1 MYEKP
6 SFPYCVWDVETTIFT
21 SYKRKGNPF
30 DPRNFVVMSGF
41 KHTLMGSSVF
51 GDYYGVGKRPRDWFI
66 KLLQGHKLLV
76 GQNIKFDL
84 LHAFMDEDWG
94 KINHEAWM
102 EWVAN
107 GGMVWDIQLAEYL
120 LEGMT
125 QASQMMSLDELAPQ
139 YGGNVKF
146 DEVKALWEA
155 GVQTYDIDVDLLRRY
170 LVGTP
175 TEHGDIGNT
184 ELVFI
189 GQYHRAKAAGQ
200 IKSILLNMGSL
211 LYTIEAEFNGMAV
224 DKEEGIRQAAI
235 LEKQIQEMSV
245 ELAGYLPPDLP
256 FRFNWNSGTHKSAII
271 FGGKV
276 KYQKW
281 VQHQDEEG
289 NLLFARKKITAVYLE
304 DGTLFPLDAW
314 NRLDNPEEGDPPTP
328 QCLSAVVMKSGKNAG
343 ELKTKQIEVPD
354 YTKPKGAKQDFFW
367 KFPGYTTPRPEWK
380 GAVEGVYSTKAEV
393 IADLGNRGI
402 PFLETLSKLVGMTK
416 DLTTYYIVIDEETGE
431 ATGMLTLVQLD
442 GIIHHSLNHTST
454 ITARFSSSNPNLQN
468 IPKEGKSVVKMLF
481 ISRFKGG
488 KIIQSDFTALEVYIQ
503 AILTKCPQL
512 IKDLLAGLDMHC
524 VRVSQTYN
532 ITYEEALR
540 LCVTEKVGDWPKKRT
555 KAKVFSFQRAYG
567 AGAQKISDSVGMP
580 IEEVEALIAAE
591 NTRYPEIEKFYAALA
606 SLLDTHAQQSG
617 IVIPH
622 PDINGL
628 TCFLRKA
635 YYRTPD
641 NKLYSYREHPAP
653 KWIAEKP
660 ASKGGRS
667 SSFSPTEVKNYIVQ
681 GEGGEWAKAAMWL
694 AVREFYRRGNFG
706 GKGLLVNQV
715 HDALYADADP
725 SVALE
730 TAAVLE
736 AAMLCASEFMEWYFD
751 WPVPCPVPSATAWG
765 ANMMEEHAMPEGFTA
780 VVAQERLAMRQRY
793 LNNYIPSFETAPRYA
808 A

>member
-1 MYEKP
+1 MSYAQQATARALADANIT
-6 SFPYCVWDVETTIFT
+6 FPYAVWDVETTIYT

-30 DPRNFVVMSGF
+30 DPRNFVVMSGY
-41 KHTLMGSSVF
+41 KHSLMGTTVI
-51 GDYYGVGKRPRDWFI
+51 GDYFGKAGRPRDWFV
-66 KLLQGHKLLV
+66 KLLQGIKVLV

-84 LHAFMDEDWG
+84 LHAFMDEQWG
-94 KINHEAWM
+94 ELNRLAWM
-102 EWVAN
+102 EFVAN
-107 GGMVWDIQLAEYL
+107 GGLVWDTQLAEYL

-125 QASQMMSLDELAPQ
+125 QASQMISLDELAPK
-139 YGGNVKF
+139 YGGNIKF

-155 GVQTYDIDVDLLRRY
+155 GVQTYDIDEGLLRRY
-170 LVGTP
+170 LCGTQ
-175 TEHGDIGNT
+175 EDHGDIGNT
-184 ELVFI
+184 ELVFL
-189 GQYHRAKAAGQ
+189 GQYARAKVAGQ

-224 DKEEGIRQAAI
+224 DKEEGIKQAK
-235 LEKQIQEMSV
+235 LLGEQIAEMSA
-245 ELAGYLPPDLP
+245 ELHGYLPEDLP
-256 FRFNWNSGTHKSAII
+256 FRFNWNSGAQKSAII
-271 FGGKV
+271 FGGKI

-281 VQHQDEEG
+281 VQHTGDDGLPAFAMKDEVMYVG
-289 NLLFARKKITAVYLE
+289 PG
-304 DGTLFPLDAW
+304 DTLTLQPDFETL
-314 NRLDNPEEGDPPTP
+314 TY
-328 QCLSAVVMKSGKNAG
+328 KSGKNAG
-343 ELKTKQIEVPD
+343 EYKTKKVKVKD
-354 YTKPKGAKQDFFW
+354 FDKPKGAKQDFYYE
-367 KFPGYTTPRPEWK
+367 FPGYTTPRPEWK
-380 GAVEGVYSTKAEV
+380 GAVEGVYSTSAQV

-402 PFLETLSKLVGMTK
+402 PFLATLSKLVGMTK

-468 IPKEGKSVVKMLF
+468 IPKEGKSVVKLLF

-488 KIIQSDFTALEVYIQ
+488 KIIQSDFTALEVYVQ

-512 IKDLLAGLDMHC
+512 IRDLLDGLDMHC
-524 VRVSQTYN
+524 VRVSQTYG
-532 ITYEEALR
+532 IPYEEAYR
-540 LCVTEKVGDWPKKRT
+540 LCVVDKEGDWPKKRT
-555 KAKVFSFQRAYG
+555 KAKIFSFQRAYG

-591 NTRYPEIEKFYAALA
+591 NERYPEIDKFYAAL
-606 SLLDTHAQQSG
+606 SDLLDKSAQQSG
-617 IVIPH
+617 IVVMH

-628 TCFLRKA
+628 ACFLRKA

-660 ASKGGRS
+660 ASKGGKA
-667 SSFSPTEVKNYIVQ
+667 SSFSPTEIKNYIVQ

-694 AVREFYRRGNFG
+694 AIREFYRRENFG

-730 TAAVLE
+730 VAVVLE
-736 AAMLCASEFMEWYFD
+736 ASMLAASEFMEWYFG
-751 WPVPCPVPSATAWG
+751 WEVPVPVPSATAWG
-765 ANMMEEHAMPEGFTA
+765 ANMMEENPMPEGFTDL
-780 VVAQERLAMRQRY
+780 VAQERLAMCQRY
-793 LNNYIPSFETAPRYA
+793 LGGYTPSFQRS
-808 A
+808 